1 MRYTRYHKT
10 ITGIRDAL
18 NAEVEGQERAVDVI
32 LLTALSRGTALL
44 TGPSGESKTDLVR
57 RFGELANLKVFYV
70 QGSEESA
77 IEEVIGTLSPKKLME
92 EDKISHIATEFFE
105 SDIGIFDE
113 INRVSGPYKNSLLEI
128 IRKREYNGRHIP
140 LKMAFMMM
148 NPPEYADTHELGEAF
163 GDRIL
168 YAVDVPGL
176 VDSLDVTA
184 LTRIGL
190 NKIQARKSRAR
201 SRKQPMMSHKE
212 WNNIW
217 NAVDSVVIPDY
228 MAFVMANTFVSLRR
242 NAREHISTRSLVS
255 TIEHAMA
262 ANAFLDGRD
271 IVDPQDLEVLYHI
284 MKERTPSLYATDGKK
299 PPIKEIIGKGIDWAR
314 DNKSDMIAMI
324 NLTMKEIRNISD
336 AQGIKDAL
344 AEIDNRNIPQP
355 LKKLIEKRI
364 KDFIEQ
370 RGLNEPTPSN
380 YRTLEE
386 AGLLNES
393 GIKTEINHTIPLSMG
408 DVEIEV
414 KKKRFSSALRMNRE
428 GEEQTRMTYDITSPD
443 ATDNECRRLHGII
456 KELKESYRKKIDKFF
471 S

>member
-1 MRYTRYHKT
+1 MRYTKYYKK

-92 EDKISHIATEFFE
+92 EDRISHIATEFFE
-105 SDIGIFDE
+105 SDIAVFDE

-128 IRKREYNGRHIP
+128 IRKREYNGRSIP

-190 NKIQARKSRAR
+190 NKIQARKGKQV
-201 SRKQPMMSHKE
+201 RKQPVMSQKE
-212 WNNIW
+212 WSNIW
-217 NAVDSVVIPDY
+217 NAVDNIVIPDY

-242 NAREHISTRSLVS
+242 NAREHISTRSLVN

-262 ANAFLDGRD
+262 ANAFLNGRD
-271 IVDPQDLEVLYHI
+271 VVGPHDLEVLYHI

-299 PPIKEIIGKGIDWAR
+299 PPIKEIIEKGISWAR

-324 NLTMKEIRNISD
+324 NLTMREIHNITD

-344 AEIDNRNIPQP
+344 GEIDNRNIPQP
-355 LKKLIEKRI
+355 LKELIENKI

-393 GIKTEINHTIPLSMG
+393 GIKTEISHTISLSMG

-428 GEEQTRMTYDITSPD
+428 GGEQTRMTYDITSPD
-443 ATDNECRRLHGII
+443 ATDNECRRFHVFI
-456 KELKESYRKKIDKFF
+456 KELRESYRKKIDKFF